1 MARKEKIEYLE
12 DKARDDIKVRMYP
25 PEDGRASASL
35 AIELKEG
42 GTLYVKGTA
51 FEGKKGYFFSFPSYK
66 KGSGKNSEYVDLVFP
81 DSKDIRDAINDTLDN
96 LSEKF

>member
-1 MARKEKIEYLE
+1 MARKDKVEYLE
-12 DKARDDIKVRMYP
+12 EFARDDIKVRMYP

-35 AIELKEG
+35 AIDLKNG

-66 KGSGKNSEYVDLVFP
+66 KSGKKSEYVDLVFP
-81 DSKDIRDAINDTLDN
+81 DSKDIREAINDTLDSM
-96 LSEKF
+96 SEKF